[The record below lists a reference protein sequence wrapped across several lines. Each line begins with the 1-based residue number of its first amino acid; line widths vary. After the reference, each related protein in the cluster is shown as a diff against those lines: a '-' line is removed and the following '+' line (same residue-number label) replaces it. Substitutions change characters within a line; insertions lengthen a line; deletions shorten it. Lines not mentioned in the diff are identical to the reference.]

1 MSQQIQ
7 IIQAGLKS
15 GTRGSL
21 IYLGK
26 SSISLLGKPVD
37 LDANSGIF
45 VTLNPAGK
53 GYGGRQK
60 LPDNLK
66 QLFRSVAMS
75 RPNNDLIAEVILY
88 SEGFK
93 NAEVLGKKIVS
104 VFVLCKQL
112 LSPQQHY
119 EWGLRPLKSTLWLAG
134 NLLSEELRKGAVDS
148 KRESEILV
156 KALRV
161 NTLSKLTFKDGQ
173 RFSALLNDVFPNIRK
188 EEISYNE
195 LEKAVKSAYEEL
207 HLTYSD
213 NQRDKASSINVI

>member
-1 MSQQIQ
+1 MLSAVSQQIQ
-7 IIQAGLKS
+7 VIQAGLKS
-15 GTRGSL
+15 SKKT
-21 IYLGK
+21 
-26 SSISLLGKPVD
+26 ISLLGKTVD
-37 LDANSGIF
+37 LDPNSGIF

-66 QLFRSVAMS
+66 QLFRSVAMTH
-75 RPNNDLIAEVILY
+75 PNNDLIAEVILF

-93 NAEVLGKKIVS
+93 QGKELGKKIVA

-134 NLLSEELRKGAVDS
+134 NLLAQEIRKGAVDA
-148 KRESEILV
+148 KRETAILV

-161 NTLSKLTFKDGQ
+161 NTLSKLTFQDSK
-173 RFSALLNDVFPNIRK
+173 RFIGLMNDVFPNVKI
-188 EEISYNE
+188 EEISYVE
-195 LEKAVKSAYEEL
+195 LGKAVKEAYQDL
-207 HLTYSD
+207 NLIYNDS
-213 NQRDKASSINVI
+213 QKDKVCPLFSSL